1 MPHLPPR
8 PTRLRANPMHR
19 WGTVRVVRQYRYR
32 TSPIPPSLGLVQG
45 QLPVWSKWG
54 LKRKIRI
61 VIYFLSTKGKLFVT
75 YKDNP
80 HLQRSTDSLPS
91 FGKQK
96 GHRDH
101 SLPQLLKSQTE
112 PLNKRQR
119 IRLCA
124 FLCSSSRLQKIL
136 ALTWERGSSS
146 ELGKSYWFR
155 SLALKTGSV
164 VGLACWGAAAAD
176 EGKTLGFFSYLRLGR
191 IRSALSCCNSHEL
204 NTRNHGQQ
212 TQSLGEVLK

>member
-61 VIYFLSTKGKLFVT
+61 VIYFLSTKGKMFVT

-119 IRLCA
+119 VRLCA
-124 FLCSSSRLQKIL
+124 FLCSSSAFTENPCTHLGERLFVRAGEVIL
-136 ALTWERGSSS
+136 VQVFSVKDRQRGGAGLLRSSS
-146 ELGKSYWFR
+146 SR
-155 SLALKTGSV
+155 
-164 VGLACWGAAAAD
+164 
-176 EGKTLGFFSYLRLGR
+176 RR
-191 IRSALSCCNSHEL
+191 
-204 NTRNHGQQ
+204 
-212 TQSLGEVLK
+212 

>member
-1 MPHLPPR
+1 MSSLEGSPHFKLLPASITPIWDIPLLGAEMPHLPPR

-61 VIYFLSTKGKLFVT
+61 IIYFLSTKGKQFVI

-112 PLNKRQR
+112 PLNKRQCVR
-119 IRLCA
+119 SCA
-124 FLCSSSRLQKIL
+124 FLCSSSAFRENPCTYLGERLFVWAGEVIL
-136 ALTWERGSSS
+136 VQVFSVEDRQRGGAGLLRSSS
-146 ELGKSYWFR
+146 SR
-155 SLALKTGSV
+155 
-164 VGLACWGAAAAD
+164 
-176 EGKTLGFFSYLRLGR
+176 RR
-191 IRSALSCCNSHEL
+191 
-204 NTRNHGQQ
+204 
-212 TQSLGEVLK
+212 